1 MFSRLDDSRNMEVSE
16 ESQEQLSEQ
25 VLKINIFFLLP
36 PFLLS
41 SFYLILKLCSSNA
54 NRLAENFWKIWS
66 VNFVIFC
73 LNSFHL
79 SVGAAVS

>member
-41 SFYLILKLCSSNA
+41 SFTL
-54 NRLAENFWKIWS
+54 F
-66 VNFVIFC
+66 
-73 LNSFHL
+73 
-79 SVGAAVS
+79 